1 MFDNNKYKCLTFC
14 RPNGIPTG
22 HSLANPDWPWELMY
36 DDLMWAIQTLQ
47 NSPNDREARMAFAIA
62 NAWFGEIKN
71 VRVHQLNAPNQPIE
85 A

>member
-1 MFDNNKYKCLTFC
+1 MFDNNYKSLTFC

-47 NSPNDREARMAFAIA
+47 NSPNNREARMAFAIA
-62 NAWFGEIKN
+62 NAWFGEINN
-71 VRVHQLNAPNQPIE
+71 VRVHQVNAPNQPIE